1 VITKL
6 LGILIVCFWV
16 ASMSWLVARD
26 VWPALSAQEVPVIK
40 ATRWLESEGR
50 KSQAGIFDG
59 ADRIGTIWT
68 TYIIDEAPAPRE
80 GGVGETPGS
89 PQSATGAESIIRE
102 DIVILERFAL
112 PITPLMVSAYSTF
125 NPEGELDE
133 FTLNIKARDTRMKL
147 HGERFHTDFSFWL
160 KNGQNSRDRMDFKL
174 PLSEAGTI
182 SGAFNPFTQLADL
195 QVGQSWR
202 MQVFNPV
209 AALTGV
215 GDRFIPM
222 LARVTRQENI
232 TVRGVLRTC
241 LVVEAPGAKAW
252 VDRRGVVL
260 RQEMALPVGGTLTVV
275 REPFDEK
282 GRDAARSSYF
292 TARTRGGL

>member
-1 VITKL
+1 MTTKL

-26 VWPALSAQEVPVIK
+26 VWPALSAQDVPVLK
-40 ATRWLESEGR
+40 ATHWLESEGR
-50 KSQAGIFDG
+50 QSQAGIFDG
-59 ADRIGTIWT
+59 SDRIGTIWT
-68 TYIIDEAPAPRE
+68 TYIIDEGSGPRKNTA
-80 GGVGETPGS
+80 GQKPGS
-89 PQSATGAESIIRE
+89 PDDTIEAESIIRE
-102 DIVILERFAL
+102 DIVVVERFAL
-112 PITPLMVSAYSTF
+112 PITPLMVNAYSTF
-125 NPEGELDE
+125 NAEGELDE
-133 FTLNIKARDTRMKL
+133 FTITIKARDTRMKL

-160 KNGQNSRDRMDFKL
+160 KSGPNQRVDFKL

-182 SGAFNPFTQLADL
+182 SGAFKPFTQLTDL

-232 TVRGVLRTC
+232 TVNGVLRTC

-260 RQEMALPVGGTLTVV
+260 RQEMALPVGGTLTIV
-275 REPFDEK
+275 REPFDENS
-282 GRDAARSSYF
+282 RDAARSGYF
-292 TARTRGGL
+292 TARTRG